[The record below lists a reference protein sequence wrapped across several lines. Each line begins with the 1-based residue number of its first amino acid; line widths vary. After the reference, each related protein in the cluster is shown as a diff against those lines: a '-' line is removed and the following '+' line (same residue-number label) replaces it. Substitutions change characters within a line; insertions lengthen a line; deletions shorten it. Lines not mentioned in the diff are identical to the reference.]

1 MDRGKRIG
9 KGLIRVIYM
18 AGVFFISLL
27 IFSSLMNRGNTDMTT
42 ELGGSKYPV
51 ISFLQGEQRFN
62 SMHAYATEMDKQN
75 MREQLTPMGQD
86 RHLNILID
94 CYGEEVRE
102 LRVQLYSLVDGRL
115 IEDTPLTDYVQE
127 GETVRASVTLKDLI
141 KNDVEY
147 SLCFVLGTDNY
158 KELRYYTNIVRCG
171 DVYMAEKLDFIR
183 HFDDLTFDKS
193 AASEELPTYLESGDK
208 GDNTT
213 FRKVDIHSSLHQVT
227 WGDMPVQR
235 LTEPVATIYEMDA
248 STAQMSLDYIVQ
260 VAYGGR
266 IIHFFVKEDFRLRRG
281 KDRIYLL
288 DYQRE
293 MEEIFDRDSWV
304 INNNK
309 VVLGIADDNPV
320 SMESADG
327 NYLAFVQT
335 DCLYAYDLKDN
346 RMAEIFGFYD
356 NKTLTDRRTTL
367 RDHGF
372 SIYKVTE
379 TGNVYFSVYG
389 YMNGGFHEGHCGVCF
404 YMYDSARNM
413 TEELAFMIYD
423 GQPAC
428 LISQMGSTGYM
439 SSAGMAYYAVDGT
452 FYKVD
457 LANGRQEVLAEGM
470 DPGAFAISQSK
481 GYATW
486 YVGQEPENVT
496 SMTAMNLENG
506 ETQEVKGVGQ
516 ERLKLLG
523 YFGEDLIIGVAKTG
537 DIIRDEADRAQ
548 FLMYCIRI
556 RGANGIIKKEYKPK
570 GMLIREARLEGNILY
585 LKRVTREEDG
595 SLAEAPE
602 DQILNSTEETARRN
616 TFETVI
622 TEMYEKVVQ
631 IALRRDVDPNTLQ
644 VLDPRFVIH
653 GEERTGVMYGTQK
666 APEYTVW
673 SMGTLAGRYDEAADA
688 VQKAGDCYGL
698 VRDGGGQVVFRYT
711 EIPEKNQIM
720 RITGRAAG
728 SEAGAGELLAECIRE
743 MLEYYGVAADISGS
757 EVRNRS
763 TREVMQEKYPE
774 ALVMNLSGISLD
786 TVLRFPAGE
795 VPVLVCLRD
804 GSGMLLIGYNSLSV
818 VVMDPSRSKDPV
830 YKINR
835 EKAEELFGESGNC
848 FYAYHLDV
856 D

>member
-18 AGVFFISLL
+18 AGVFIISLL

-62 SMHAYATEMDKQN
+62 SMHAYVTEMDKQS
-75 MREQLTPMGQD
+75 MRDHLTPMGQD
-86 RHLNILID
+86 RSLNLLID
-94 CYGEEVRE
+94 CYGEEVQD

-115 IEDTPLTDYVQE
+115 IEDTQVTDCVQE
-127 GETVRASVTLKDLI
+127 GETVKASVTLKDLI

-147 SLCFVLGTDNY
+147 SLCILLSTSNY
-158 KELRYYTNIVRCG
+158 KDLRYYTNVMRCA
-171 DVYMAEKLDFIR
+171 DVYMAEKLEFIR

-208 GDNTT
+208 GDNTS

-227 WGDMPVQR
+227 WGDMPVSR

-248 STAQMSLDYIVQ
+248 ATAQMSLDYIVQ
-260 VAYGGR
+260 VVYGGR
-266 IIHFFVKEDFRLRRG
+266 TINFFVKEDFLLRRG
-281 KDRIYLL
+281 KERIYLL
-288 DYQRE
+288 DYRRD
-293 MEEIFDRDSWV
+293 MEEIFDRKSWV

-309 VVLGIADDNPV
+309 VMLGIADGDPV
-320 SMESADG
+320 SMENADG

-356 NKTLTDRRTTL
+356 NSTLTDRRTTL
-367 RDHGF
+367 RDHDY

-389 YMNGGFHEGHCGVCF
+389 YMNGGFHEGHCGLCF

-413 TEELAFMIYD
+413 TEELAFIIYD
-423 GQPAC
+423 GKPDS
-428 LISQMGSTGYM
+428 LISQIRSTVYM
-439 SSAGMAYYAVDGT
+439 NSAGMAYFAVDGT

-457 LANGRQEVLAEGM
+457 LANGQQELLAEGM
-470 DPGAFAISQSK
+470 DPGAFAISQTK

-523 YFGEDLIIGVAKTG
+523 YFGEDLILGVAKTG
-537 DIIRDEADRAQ
+537 DIFRDESDRVQ

-570 GMLIREARLEGNILY
+570 GMLIREARLEGNIVY
-585 LKRVTREEDG
+585 LKRVTRLEDG

-602 DQILNSTEETARRN
+602 DQILNSTEEKGRRN

-644 VLDPRFVIH
+644 VLDPRFVTH
-653 GEERTGVMYGTQK
+653 GDERTGVMHRTGRV
-666 APEYTVW
+666 PEYAVW
-673 SMGTLAGRYDEAADA
+673 SMGDSVGRYDEAADA
-688 VQKAGDCYGL
+688 VQRAEECHGV
-698 VRDGGGQVVFRYT
+698 VRDGSAQVVHRYT

-720 RITGRAAG
+720 RITGRALG
-728 SEAGAGELLAECIRE
+728 SEAGSGELMAECLRE
-743 MLEYYGVAADISGS
+743 MLEYYGVAADIRGS
-757 EVRNRS
+757 ETLNRPVK
-763 TREVMQEKYPE
+763 ELMQEKYPG
-774 ALVMNLSGISLD
+774 ALVMNISGISLD
-786 TVLRFPAGE
+786 TAIRFPARE
-795 VPVLVCLRD
+795 VPVLVCMKD
-804 GSGMLLIGYNSLSV
+804 GSGLLLIGYNSVSV

-830 YKINR
+830 YKISR
-835 EKAEELFGESGNC
+835 EKAEELFGESGNR